1 MNNRCD
7 TARRPKGLLPLIMR
21 PRSLLFSVLLLHAL
35 VLARQALA
43 IEAEVTQSTLDIA
56 AQDPFPVTQ
65 VLIFILLTF
74 PRVEKQL

>member
-1 MNNRCD
+1 M
-7 TARRPKGLLPLIMR
+7 ALR

-43 IEAEVTQSTLDIA
+43 VEAEVTQSTLDIA

-65 VLIFILLTF
+65 VLILSCLLSLVSRNNSECPKAMTLK
-74 PRVEKQL
+74 R